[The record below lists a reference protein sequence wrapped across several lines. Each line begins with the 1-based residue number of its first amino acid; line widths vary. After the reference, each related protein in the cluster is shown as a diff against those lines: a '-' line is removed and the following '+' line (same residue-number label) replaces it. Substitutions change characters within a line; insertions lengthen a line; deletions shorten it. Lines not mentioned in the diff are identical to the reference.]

1 MSGRA
6 RTTIEESARTT
17 PTASASAQPRG
28 FGLSPAI
35 AQLRTVLLS
44 VLLLPFEH
52 QFDVGPRF
60 RIGDVFDLELV
71 AAPLFHRSGAGIVGG
86 ESRGD
91 VAFVLRDSFGQQE
104 GPVFDVDFGI
114 GEVTGVEAGRAA
126 VAGDVLRR

>member
-17 PTASASAQPRG
+17 PTASASAHSRG
-28 FGLSPAI
+28 FGLASPI
-35 AQLRTVLLS
+35 AQLRTVLRP
-44 VLLLPFEH
+44 VLLLAFKHE
-52 QFDVGPRF
+52 FDVGARF

-71 AAPLFHRSGAGIVGG
+71 AAPLFHRSGAGVVGG
-86 ESRGD
+86 ESRSD
-91 VAFVLRDSFGQQE
+91 VAFVLGDSFGQQE
-104 GPVFDVDFGI
+104 GPVLDVDFGI